1 MSDRSSAGGP
11 SAILWDMDGTLLD
24 SEKLWDVSLEALAEH
39 LGGTLS
45 TLGREAMVGSN
56 MAHSLTILF
65 DDLGIPCTPDDLDT
79 AREWLRAR
87 TAELFDAGLE
97 WRPGAREAL
106 DLVEA
111 SGLPMALVTN
121 TERYLTERALGT
133 LGQDRFKAIIC
144 GDEVQLGKPHPE
156 PYQKA
161 ANELGLRPGDC
172 LAIEDSPTGTAAAE
186 AAGATV
192 LVIPCAVPVPDGPRR
207 IQRESLE
214 GLTLDDL
221 RAIWMP
227 S

>member
-1 MSDRSSAGGP
+1 MSEPGSTGGP

-24 SEKLWDVSLEALAEH
+24 SEKLWDVSLEALAEQ

-45 TLGREAMVGSN
+45 AEGRESMVGSN

-65 DDLGIPCTPDDLDT
+65 DDLGIPCTPEDLAT
-79 AREWLRAR
+79 ARKWLRAK

-106 DLVEA
+106 ELVGR

-121 TERYLTERALGT
+121 TERFLTERALGT
-133 LGQDRFKAIIC
+133 LGRDRFGAIVC

-161 ANELGLRPGDC
+161 AEMLGLRPAEC

-186 AAGATV
+186 AAGTTV
-192 LVIPCAVPVPDGPRR
+192 LVIPCAVPVPAGPRR
-207 IQRESLE
+207 IQRDSLE
-214 GLTLDDL
+214 GLTLDEL
-221 RAIWMP
+221 RSIWMP

>member
-1 MSDRSSAGGP
+1 MSEPGSTGGP

-24 SEKLWDVSLEALAEH
+24 SEKLWDVSLEALAEQ

-45 TLGREAMVGSN
+45 AEGRESMVGSN

-65 DDLGIPCTPDDLDT
+65 DDLGIPCTPEDLAT
-79 AREWLRAR
+79 AQKWLRAK

-106 DLVEA
+106 ELVGR

-121 TERYLTERALGT
+121 TERFLTERALGT
-133 LGQDRFKAIIC
+133 LGRDRFGAIVC

-161 ANELGLRPGDC
+161 AEMLGLRPAEC

-186 AAGATV
+186 AAGTTV
-192 LVIPCAVPVPDGPRR
+192 LVIPCAVPVPAGPRR
-207 IQRESLE
+207 IQRDSLE
-214 GLTLDDL
+214 GLTLDEL
-221 RAIWMP
+221 RSIWMP